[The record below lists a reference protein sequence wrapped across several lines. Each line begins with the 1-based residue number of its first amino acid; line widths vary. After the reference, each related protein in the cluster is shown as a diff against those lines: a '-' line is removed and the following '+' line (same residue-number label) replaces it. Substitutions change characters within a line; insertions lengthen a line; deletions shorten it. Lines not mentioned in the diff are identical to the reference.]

1 MGCDG
6 LCSKSYSGWF
16 WVGSSKTT
24 LLAHVSL
31 SLHWF
36 LEIPGKR
43 IHLLGRPR
51 PGVPDPKAVDTG
63 DSPLPIS
70 VALASSCTNTNT
82 KGPEKAA
89 DSIPPEAPKRT
100 PACQCQSIREDFPQ
114 MPHLHQS
121 PAGQL
126 PLKSLSAVQTGA
138 NMHTSLQQP
147 SGCS

>member
-6 LCSKSYSGWF
+6 LCSKSHSGWF

-24 LLAHVSL
+24 LLAHAFL

-36 LEIPGKR
+36 LESPGRR

-51 PGVPDPKAVDTG
+51 PGVPDPPSGGYRRLA
-63 DSPLPIS
+63 SSYIP
-70 VALASSCTNTNT
+70 LASSCTNTNT
-82 KGPEKAA
+82 KRPETSA
-89 DSIPPEAPKRT
+89 DSIPPEAPKRI

-114 MPHLHQS
+114 MPHPYQS

-126 PLKSLSAVQTGA
+126 PLKFLSAIQTVA
-138 NMHTSLQQP
+138 NMHILPQQP